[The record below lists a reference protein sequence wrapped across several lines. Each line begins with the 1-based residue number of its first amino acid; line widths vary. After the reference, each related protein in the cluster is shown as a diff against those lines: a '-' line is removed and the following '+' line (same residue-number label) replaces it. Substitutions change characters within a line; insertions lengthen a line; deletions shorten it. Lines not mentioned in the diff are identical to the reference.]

1 MFRTSSNVRNNKKV
15 RFPANVLIRKFKE
28 EIVLNRTAS
37 KIRRGVTFEILFNNE
52 KVLTQFE
59 EKRVDLRSA
68 VRLCMPE

>member
-52 KVLTQFE
+52 KVLTRFK
-59 EKRVDLRSA
+59 EKLVDVRSA